1 MANKSKKILSEI
13 SAGELLDKISILEI
27 KLEKIKDK
35 NDLEDIK
42 QEYNIL
48 KEVQSNNI
56 ELTEPVKKF
65 FVLIKK
71 INLTL
76 WNVED
81 KLRVCEKNKD
91 FSQTFINLAR
101 DVYFNNDQR
110 AKIKSQINTILGS
123 NIKEI
128 KQYSDY

>member
-1 MANKSKKILSEI
+1 MANKSKKILAEI

-42 QEYNIL
+42 KEYNIL

-56 ELTEPVKKF
+56 ELTEPVKKL
-65 FVLIKK
+65 FVSIKK

>member
-1 MANKSKKILSEI
+1 M
-13 SAGELLDKISILEI
+13 
-27 KLEKIKDK
+27 EKIGNARHQINRGSLRILRGKTARRRS
-35 NDLEDIK
+35 ESIF
-42 QEYNIL
+42 NIL

-56 ELTEPVKKF
+56 ELTEPVKKL
-65 FVLIKK
+65 FVSIKK

>member
-1 MANKSKKILSEI
+1 MNRT
-13 SAGELLDKISILEI
+13 GG
-27 KLEKIKDK
+27 
-35 NDLEDIK
+35 
-42 QEYNIL
+42 
-48 KEVQSNNI
+48 
-56 ELTEPVKKF
+56 
-65 FVLIKK
+65 
-71 INLTL
+71 
-76 WNVED
+76 
-81 KLRVCEKNKD
+81 VCEKNKD